1 MKRLLDGETVDFDGE
16 FFKAKRARLY
26 VKTERRPPIYLSAF
40 HEGAA
45 ELAGRLA
52 DGVWTLGDPRKAAPV
67 IAAYRRGAEEAGR
80 EPGEIILQTLA
91 AWGDTDE
98 AALEGSR
105 EWKGTLVD
113 EHYTDPIADPAEI
126 GRNGEEQVEDEQLE
140 STAIVSADPDT
151 HAKKLK
157 ALEKLGATAVCV
169 MNCSGA
175 DPTGCSASTV
185 SPCCRPCATPRCR
198 GSTRSSGRRSSRW
211 RPSARSRSSA
221 TRGTSRRSRRRGCG
235 SGSRTRRTDLGQ
247 GARLRYRLSLFGVPV
262 RWLTEIVEWKPPRTF
277 VDLQLEGPYRL
288 WEHTHR
294 IRPVAGGTEI
304 YDHVRYALPLDPLAS
319 LARPLTV
326 ERWLDAIFDFR
337 ARRVAEL
344 VR

>member
-1 MKRLLDGETVDFDGE
+1 MSGSLRGSQVPRIHTLERAQVVPVEAETAFA
-16 FFKAKRARLY
+16 FFGDAWNLEAI
-26 VKTERRPPIYLSAF
+26 TPPWLRFRIEDAP
-40 HEGAA
+40 A
-45 ELAGRLA
+45 EL
-52 DGVWTLGDPRKAAPV
+52 
-67 IAAYRRGAEEAGR
+67 RR
-80 EPGEIILQTLA
+80 
-91 AWGDTDE
+91 
-98 AALEGSR
+98 
-105 EWKGTLVD
+105 
-113 EHYTDPIADPAEI
+113 
-126 GRNGEEQVEDEQLE
+126 
-140 STAIVSADPDT
+140 
-151 HAKKLK
+151 
-157 ALEKLGATAVCV
+157 
-169 MNCSGA
+169 
-175 DPTGCSASTV
+175 
-185 SPCCRPCATPRCR
+185 
-198 GSTRSSGRRSSRW
+198 
-211 RPSARSRSSA
+211 
-221 TRGTSRRSRRRGCG
+221 
-235 SGSRTRRTDLGQ
+235 